1 MNQAPLFSPQFFDD
15 DGAPLSGGFLYSS
28 ASGTPF
34 ESSPLSTY
42 QDEAGTLNANPIV
55 LDARGECKLWLT
67 AGTAYRLVLKRADDT
82 TVWTRDDVTG
92 AADSGSVVTSVND
105 LTGAVSLTAAEI
117 PFTTATSTTWFEGTD
132 VESGL
137 DAVIARLDAGTPAAS
152 IAITD
157 AGSYF
162 TGSSVEAA
170 LQELGA
176 RSNSGLFLRRTVFA
190 STGTWTKGANCNVVD
205 VQGVGGGGG
214 SAAAGSGGG
223 GGGGGG
229 YFRKRISAPG
239 ATESVTIGTGGAVST
254 AGGTTSFGSHASA
267 TGGAAGVT
275 IAGGAGGAGS
285 GGDVNFTGGGGG
297 GGGSIDSSSIFGS
310 GGSSFFGGGAPGDI
324 NNSAGKAGVTGSG
337 GGGSGGTSTGGNGGS
352 GLVYVDEYT

>member
-1 MNQAPLFSPQFFDD
+1 MNLAPLFKPQFFND
-15 DGAPLSGGFLYSS
+15 DGTPMVGGKLWSY
-28 ASGTPF
+28 ASGTNT
-34 ESSPLSTY
+34 PLSTY
-42 QDEAGTLNANPIV
+42 EDEAGTTLNMNPII
-55 LDARGECKLWLT
+55 LDARGECDLWLT
-67 AGTAYRLVLKRADDT
+67 PDSAYRLTLLRADDT
-82 TVWTRDDVTG
+82 EVWVKDDVSG
-92 AADSGSVVTSVND
+92 AAGSGDIVTSVND
-105 LTGAVSLTAAEI
+105 LTGAVDLTAAEI

-132 VESGL
+132 TSAAL
-137 DAVIARLDAGTPAAS
+137 DALITRADSGQTAAS
-152 IAITD
+152 VSIAD
-157 AGSYF
+157 SGSYF
-162 TGSSVEAA
+162 TGTSVEAA

-190 STGTWTKGANCNVVD
+190 STGTWTKGTGCNVVD

-214 SAAAGSGGG
+214 SAAAGAGGG

-229 YFRKRISAPG
+229 YFRKRINAPG
-239 ATESVTIGTGGAVST
+239 STESVTIGTGGAVST

-267 TGGAAGVT
+267 SGGSPGVT
-275 IAGGAGGAGS
+275 IAGGAGGSGS

-324 NNSAGKAGVTGSG
+324 NNSSGKAGVTGSG
-337 GGGSGGTSTGGNGGS
+337 GGGSGGTATGGNGGS